1 MKISR
6 LSNHYLCQTLSFLFG
21 AQKVAI
27 IYTDFSDVG
36 NKNVHNGEH
45 NKYVFIN
52 I

>member
-6 LSNHYLCQTLSFLFG
+6 LSNHYLCQTLSFWFG
-21 AQKVAI
+21 GQKVEI

-45 NKYVFIN
+45 NNFVFIN
-52 I
+52 S